1 MKLDKVVELYQE
13 VFKERRQLI
22 EASGSLQEALCL
34 ELMTDIEDV
43 EDLLQVVTIAE
54 ERELTSGGGVSNN
67 IPLSEFLACFEIDG
81 DFSSERSSFVR
92 IRAANDP
99 SVLTI
104 IEKAPTMAFSWCL
117 SVLNVKALVGT
128 CSCNQEN
135 GPSL

>member
-13 VFKERRQLI
+13 VFKERRQMI
-22 EASGSLQEALCL
+22 EASGSLQESLCL

-92 IRAANDP
+92 IRAANDT

-104 IEKAPTMAFSWCL
+104 TKKAPTFTFKNYDTM
-117 SVLNVKALVGT
+117 LNGL
-128 CSCNQEN
+128 
-135 GPSL
+135 

>member
-13 VFKERRQLI
+13 VFKERREEI

-92 IRAANDP
+92 IRAVNDP
-99 SVLTI
+99 GFHNHRGRPYYLLHKGLLQVES
-104 IEKAPTMAFSWCL
+104 AYY
-117 SVLNVKALVGT
+117 
-128 CSCNQEN
+128 
-135 GPSL
+135 

>member
-13 VFKERRQLI
+13 VFKERREEI
-22 EASGSLQEALCL
+22 EASGSLQESLCL

-99 SVLTI
+99 SVLTVTD
-104 IEKAPTMAFSWCL
+104 KAPTTYYTRASYWL
-117 SVLNVKALVGT
+117 KVPIYLLLKT
-128 CSCNQEN
+128 H
-135 GPSL
+135 